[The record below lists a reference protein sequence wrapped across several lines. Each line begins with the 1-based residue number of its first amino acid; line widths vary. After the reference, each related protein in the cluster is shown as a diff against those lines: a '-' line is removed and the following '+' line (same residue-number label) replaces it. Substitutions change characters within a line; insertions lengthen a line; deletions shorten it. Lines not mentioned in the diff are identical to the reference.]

1 MSFHTI
7 RVIKQFPSKKNGK
20 IMFTKKKNKK
30 NKKNI
35 TIKIEKK
42 TKKNN
47 QIFAPNDRINK
58 YSYQDFS
65 AFNISLDEMNN
76 NHYIGLI
83 IVNSISV
90 NKLHKLKWDN
100 IERIYLNITRILLYN
115 NDKFPT
121 INIPN
126 NEYQPG
132 FKFKKFIKKYIKSSW
147 LISKKYIQG
156 IKLLG
161 NYGNLHIYTIIMD
174 TPHFIHSKK
183 FLKASGRNYS
193 WRNIFDQ
200 YNIDKKEVNQDYM
213 DQDKIYQKIVINRNT
228 SLVKY
233 NFKLKPY
240 LDNTPDEYLI
250 NYLLDY
256 EYILH
261 QLSSFSFK

>member
-7 RVIKQFPSKKNGK
+7 RVIKQFPSKKNKK
-20 IMFTKKKNKK
+20 IMFTKKK

-58 YSYQDFS
+58 YNYHNFS
-65 AFNISLDEMNN
+65 SFNISLDQMNN
-76 NHYIGLI
+76 NHYIGLL

-90 NKLHKLKWDN
+90 NKLHKLKWDK
-100 IERIYLNITRILLYN
+100 IESIYLNITRILLYK
-115 NDKFPT
+115 NDKFP
-121 INIPN
+121 IIEIPD
-126 NEYQPG
+126 NEYQAG
-132 FKFKKFIKKYIKSSW
+132 FKFKKFIKKYITSSW
-147 LISKKYIQG
+147 LISKKNIQG

-161 NYGNLHIYTIIMD
+161 NYGNLHIYTVIMNN
-174 TPHFIHSKK
+174 PHFVHNKK
-183 FLKASGRNYS
+183 FLKGNGQNYS

-200 YNIDKKEVNQDYM
+200 YDIEKKELNQDDM
-213 DQDKIYQKIVINRNT
+213 DQGNIYKKIIINRNT

-233 NFKLKPY
+233 NFNLKPY